1 MAQVEKTLFV
11 KALEELGHNPS
22 KYAGQRLTIEG
33 MSELYELDTELIVD
47 AIDKKVIAA
56 HYGYKNDG
64 IWIDGLEAAYFYFCT
79 RNEAHLYS
87 ANGVTD

>member
-1 MAQVEKTLFV
+1 MVQVEKTLFI

-22 KYAGQRLTIEG
+22 QYADQRLTLQG
-33 MSELYELDTELIVD
+33 MSELYELDTEVIVD
-47 AIDKKVIAA
+47 AIDKKVISA
-56 HYGYKNDG
+56 HYGYKSDD

-87 ANGVTD
+87 RNG

>member
-1 MAQVEKTLFV
+1 MAQVEKTLFIQ
-11 KALEELGHNPS
+11 ALEELGHDPS
-22 KYAGQRLTIEG
+22 HYADQRLTLEG
-33 MSELYELDTELIVD
+33 MSELYELDTDIIVD

-56 HYGYKNDG
+56 HYGYKNDD

-87 ANGVTD
+87 RND